1 MQGAADRGELNLR
14 VFLRLNLAL
23 LGLSSAAAGL
33 AATHAHALAPPA
45 LALTL
50 AASLPAAAVAAAH
63 YARSSGHALHPGPLL
78 AVSGFQDAPHGDQAA
93 HDGEVCVAITCSW
106 GWGLHLR
113 SLLSP
118 LPVLQ
123 LVQLFIE

>member
-1 MQGAADRGELNLR
+1 MSVEGAANRTFELPAFARKRFWSVQGAADRGELNLR

-23 LGLSSAAAGL
+23 LGLSAAAAGL
-33 AATHAHALAPPA
+33 AATHAHALAQPA

-78 AVSGFQDAPHGDQAA
+78 AVSARFRVALHSVVAA
-93 HDGEVCVAITCSW
+93 GESK
-106 GWGLHLR
+106 
-113 SLLSP
+113 
-118 LPVLQ
+118 
-123 LVQLFIE
+123 